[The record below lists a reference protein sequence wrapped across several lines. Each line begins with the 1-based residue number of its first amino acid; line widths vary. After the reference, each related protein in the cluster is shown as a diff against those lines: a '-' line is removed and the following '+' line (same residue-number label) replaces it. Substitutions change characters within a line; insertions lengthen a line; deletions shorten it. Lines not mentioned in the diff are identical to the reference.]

1 MARLTHS
8 DRIKMEAL
16 LNAGHSV
23 KEIANQLHV
32 HQATIYREYNRGKY
46 MHRNSDYTEEER
58 YSSDLGQQAHDWY
71 ITGKGRPLKIK
82 NDIKYI
88 EKLEKKI
95 LDEKYS
101 PEAALNALQQEGEQ
115 MCISV
120 RTLYRYIDDGIFLK
134 LTNAHLPVKG
144 KAKKKE
150 KQKPVQKRASAGVS
164 IEKRPEEIMTR
175 EEFGHWE
182 MDTVKGKRGVTKSC
196 LLVLSERK
204 TRNEIVIK
212 MPDQGAASVVASLDM
227 LEEKWGKLFSTVF
240 KSITVDNGVEFSD
253 TVGLERSCL
262 RAEKRTALYYCHA
275 YSSWERGTNEN
286 INKLIRLWFA
296 RSVANRMS
304 KALLRCAPILVV
316 ALFLPKPYRLMLP
329 QDPMTLFLFLLTMI
343 LGTLV
348 TVAIGVIIYTSCC
361 FTISAQG
368 IRIFYASACELLSG
382 QIVPLPFMPEVVQ
395 RVLKVLPFAAMQNVP
410 FRIYSGDLS
419 GRAMAEAIFL
429 QIFWLIVL
437 VGAGWRFA
445 KLAEKKLVVQG
456 G

>member
-150 KQKPVQKRASAGVS
+150 KQKLESVRDVVPPFMKDRKTFTVQRKAAVLHYGRMTVFLKAR
-164 IEKRPEEIMTR
+164 EKRWIQE
-175 EEFGHWE
+175 
-182 MDTVKGKRGVTKSC
+182 
-196 LLVLSERK
+196 
-204 TRNEIVIK
+204 
-212 MPDQGAASVVASLDM
+212 
-227 LEEKWGKLFSTVF
+227 
-240 KSITVDNGVEFSD
+240 
-253 TVGLERSCL
+253 
-262 RAEKRTALYYCHA
+262 
-275 YSSWERGTNEN
+275 
-286 INKLIRLWFA
+286 
-296 RSVANRMS
+296 
-304 KALLRCAPILVV
+304 
-316 ALFLPKPYRLMLP
+316 
-329 QDPMTLFLFLLTMI
+329 
-343 LGTLV
+343 
-348 TVAIGVIIYTSCC
+348 
-361 FTISAQG
+361 
-368 IRIFYASACELLSG
+368 
-382 QIVPLPFMPEVVQ
+382 
-395 RVLKVLPFAAMQNVP
+395 
-410 FRIYSGDLS
+410 
-419 GRAMAEAIFL
+419 
-429 QIFWLIVL
+429 
-437 VGAGWRFA
+437 
-445 KLAEKKLVVQG
+445 
-456 G
+456 

>member
-134 LTNAHLPVKG
+134 LTNAHLPVF
-144 KAKKKE
+144 
-150 KQKPVQKRASAGVS
+150 S
-164 IEKRPEEIMTR
+164 
-175 EEFGHWE
+175 
-182 MDTVKGKRGVTKSC
+182 
-196 LLVLSERK
+196 
-204 TRNEIVIK
+204 
-212 MPDQGAASVVASLDM
+212 SLA
-227 LEEKWGKLFSTVF
+227 F
-240 KSITVDNGVEFSD
+240 
-253 TVGLERSCL
+253 
-262 RAEKRTALYYCHA
+262 
-275 YSSWERGTNEN
+275 
-286 INKLIRLWFA
+286 
-296 RSVANRMS
+296 
-304 KALLRCAPILVV
+304 
-316 ALFLPKPYRLMLP
+316 
-329 QDPMTLFLFLLTMI
+329 Q
-343 LGTLV
+343 
-348 TVAIGVIIYTSCC
+348 YT
-361 FTISAQG
+361 
-368 IRIFYASACELLSG
+368 
-382 QIVPLPFMPEVVQ
+382 
-395 RVLKVLPFAAMQNVP
+395 
-410 FRIYSGDLS
+410 
-419 GRAMAEAIFL
+419 
-429 QIFWLIVL
+429 
-437 VGAGWRFA
+437 
-445 KLAEKKLVVQG
+445 
-456 G
+456 

>member
-227 LEEKWGKLFSTVF
+227 LEEKWESLCSNAKKFGVKWSDDETGSEISAIDWHVEFGEMGDTLSEIRQQYCAADGNRLEMRPYIVKVNQIKDASGKEKEPSCKEISNDIPWYSEF
-240 KSITVDNGVEFSD
+240 KSQVERIQKREFID
-253 TVGLERSCL
+253 ARGKMKEL
-262 RAEKRTALYYCHA
+262 RNVLKQGQEATKAF
-275 YSSWERGTNEN
+275 
-286 INKLIRLWFA
+286 IQFNKMED
-296 RSVANRMS
+296 VM
-304 KALLRCAPILVV
+304 
-316 ALFLPKPYRLMLP
+316 
-329 QDPMTLFLFLLTMI
+329 
-343 LGTLV
+343 
-348 TVAIGVIIYTSCC
+348 
-361 FTISAQG
+361 
-368 IRIFYASACELLSG
+368 LSG
-382 QIVPLPFMPEVVQ
+382 MQKNMTDHNKVGTGQAQKRELYPAM
-395 RVLKVLPFAAMQNVP
+395 RNGLKDEHATV
-410 FRIYSGDLS
+410 RS
-419 GRAMAEAIFL
+419 AIFDAL
-429 QIFWLIVL
+429 EICDTYIGFEEDAQ
-437 VGAGWRFA
+437 
-445 KLAEKKLVVQG
+445 
-456 G
+456 

>member
-101 PEAALNALQQEGEQ
+101 PEAAVNALQQEGEQ

-175 EEFGHWE
+175 ERGNGH
-182 MDTVKGKRGVTKSC
+182 C
-196 LLVLSERK
+196 
-204 TRNEIVIK
+204 
-212 MPDQGAASVVASLDM
+212 
-227 LEEKWGKLFSTVF
+227 
-240 KSITVDNGVEFSD
+240 
-253 TVGLERSCL
+253 
-262 RAEKRTALYYCHA
+262 
-275 YSSWERGTNEN
+275 
-286 INKLIRLWFA
+286 
-296 RSVANRMS
+296 
-304 KALLRCAPILVV
+304 
-316 ALFLPKPYRLMLP
+316 
-329 QDPMTLFLFLLTMI
+329 
-343 LGTLV
+343 
-348 TVAIGVIIYTSCC
+348 
-361 FTISAQG
+361 
-368 IRIFYASACELLSG
+368 
-382 QIVPLPFMPEVVQ
+382 
-395 RVLKVLPFAAMQNVP
+395 
-410 FRIYSGDLS
+410 
-419 GRAMAEAIFL
+419 
-429 QIFWLIVL
+429 
-437 VGAGWRFA
+437 
-445 KLAEKKLVVQG
+445 
-456 G
+456 

>member
-182 MDTVKGKRGVTKSC
+182 MDTVKGKRGVTKAC

-286 INKLIRLWFA
+286 INKLIRRHIPKGVDFDDRTADDIVYIENWINNYPRRLFKFKTSKELFEA
-296 RSVANRMS
+296 ELAN
-304 KALLRCAPILVV
+304 
-316 ALFLPKPYRLMLP
+316 
-329 QDPMTLFLFLLTMI
+329 
-343 LGTLV
+343 
-348 TVAIGVIIYTSCC
+348 
-361 FTISAQG
+361 
-368 IRIFYASACELLSG
+368 
-382 QIVPLPFMPEVVQ
+382 
-395 RVLKVLPFAAMQNVP
+395 
-410 FRIYSGDLS
+410 
-419 GRAMAEAIFL
+419 
-429 QIFWLIVL
+429 
-437 VGAGWRFA
+437 
-445 KLAEKKLVVQG
+445 LA
-456 G
+456 